1 MDIAPAL
8 HPLRLSY
15 SDDTPLLL
23 PLRRSH
29 SRYPV
34 QKIASYDYDG
44 KSFLTLT
51 LDLGLGGMKIKT
63 HEHLSEGRHMN
74 CRLVLGQ
81 SSILLKG
88 RIVYS
93 QFVPDE
99 QSVSGIQFVEVTDR
113 DQNFLQEYLTRLDQW
128 LQAEGSTLMGKK

>member
-8 HPLRLSY
+8 HPPRLSY
-15 SDDTPLLL
+15 SYDIPLLL

-34 QKIASYDYDG
+34 HKIATYKYEG
-44 KSFLTLT
+44 KNFLTLT

-63 HEHLSEGRHMN
+63 HHHLSEGRHLN

-81 SSILLKG
+81 SSIPLKG

-93 QFVPDE
+93 QFVPDK
-99 QSVSGIQFVEVTDR
+99 QSVSGIQFVEVADR
-113 DQNFLQEYLTRLDQW
+113 DRNFLQDYLTRLDRW
-128 LQAEGSTLMGKK
+128 LKAEGSTLIGKK